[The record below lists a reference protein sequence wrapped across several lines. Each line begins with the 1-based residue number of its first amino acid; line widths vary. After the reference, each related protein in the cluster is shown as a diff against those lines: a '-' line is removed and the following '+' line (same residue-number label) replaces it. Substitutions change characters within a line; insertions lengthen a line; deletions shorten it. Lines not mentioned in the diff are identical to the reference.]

1 MCPQT
6 AFLANQFRVTGF
18 NVESPGLTRT
28 CAARSLVAMC
38 DAMERAFRII
48 DERLVDRLDGGVW
61 MARAAHLR
69 HFVAV
74 CRSWEHELPLVDSDD
89 DPDELEDAIDDEE
102 ARSLRQKN
110 SLLLAALADVERTLQ
125 TLRTS
130 L

>member
-1 MCPQT
+1 M
-6 AFLANQFRVTGF
+6 
-18 NVESPGLTRT
+18 ESPGLTRT

-69 HFVAV
+69 HVVAV
-74 CRSWEHELPLVDSDD
+74 CRSWEHDLPLVDTDDSPEEIEGSVDD
-89 DPDELEDAIDDEE
+89 DEV
-102 ARSLRQKN
+102 RSLRQKN
-110 SLLLAALADVERTLQ
+110 SLLLAAVADVERTLQ